1 MKMLAMLGAAL
12 VAFAAPA
19 NAAVTVSNYELNF
32 TDGAGFLT
40 PTIRTEVGEYQDV
53 FTFFL
58 GATTTISASLSTQ
71 SLFDQFGNVV
81 SDMDFGNSIDGI
93 YLDSAIDNAFVSPVP
108 NSEGLEVYTLAST
121 LLAPGYHTLTVNY
134 TVNTASEANGATYAG
149 PVFASVAAVPE
160 PATWAMFVGAFGAV
174 GASLRSRKRQLPAYN
189 AA

>member
-12 VAFAAPA
+12 VVVAAPA

-40 PTIRTEVGEYQDV
+40 PDVRTAPGEYQDV
-53 FTFFL
+53 YTFFL
-58 GATTTISASLSTQ
+58 GATSTISSSLSTQ

-93 YLDSAIDNAFVSPVP
+93 YLDGAIDQSFVTPLP

-121 LLAPGYHTLTVNY
+121 LLSPGYHTLTVNY
-134 TVNTASEANGATYAG
+134 TVNTASSGVGATYAG
-149 PVFASVAAVPE
+149 PVFASVASVPE

-174 GASLRSRKRQLPAYN
+174 GASLRSRKRQQPAFN
-189 AA
+189 VA